1 MIQKALTEF
10 SIRRPK
16 LVMTLCVIITLFFL
30 AALPSL
36 KTDTDPV
43 HMLPAD
49 NPVVTLYT
57 HIKKEFKLNDF
68 IGIGIKSKDGSSLF
82 TVDGLTKIHTITKEI
97 LEVKDV
103 PPSDTAFSRFF
114 KKLQFLRKSSPQN
127 EGAGSLDILVKED
140 VVSISTVDDIVKNE
154 AGELLVTPLMESP
167 PQTETDAHRILEKL
181 NSNPMLAGKMISRDG
196 SLVGIFLPLVKGKK
210 DRSFYLGGK
219 IKEICEKYLGENE
232 EYHFAGLPIAEATF
246 GSEMFIQMGVYAP
259 MAGLVIF
266 LLMLFFF
273 RSRKMVAAPMILGM
287 TAVSWSMGA
296 LVYSGNMVHIMSS
309 MIPIFLLPIAVLDSI
324 HILSRLSDIIGD
336 YDDKA
341 DAIRQVMK
349 ELFNPMFY
357 TSITTMVGFAS
368 LSTTGIPPVVVFGVT
383 VAFGV
388 FISWLLSMV
397 FIPAYTMLSSKKTL
411 AGFALKRGKSRVMDV
426 VHSFKA
432 VAWKIPKTIIL
443 ISVIALIIS
452 YIGVSKIVIN
462 DNPVRWFKA
471 DHPIRVANDVM
482 NEKLAGTYL
491 STLYFSFP
499 APADSGET
507 EEDEFA
513 EEDSL
518 NPVTIKDPRVIRYMA
533 KVLDFVSTVKTKDGR
548 QVVGDVTSF
557 LDILKKVG
565 EVALN
570 DNRLPDS
577 REKVSQYMFLFE
589 SGDQK
594 RGKDMWKVISPGDSL
609 TSQAWVH
616 FNSGDNQ
623 DMQTVMNAL
632 EDFME
637 KNPAPVIEDGK
648 GGKIPLEINWS
659 GLVYINNAWQAEMV
673 KGMSMGLL
681 GSFVIVFFMM
691 FFLFRSIKWAA
702 IAMLPLTLTIMMI
715 YGFIG
720 LTGRFYDMP
729 IAVLSSLTLGLSI
742 DFAIHFI
749 EHARMFNKELKQTR
763 KTFDELFNGTAQ
775 AIWRNVLVIS
785 VGFSPLFFAG
795 LVPYKTVGAFFFA
808 IMLVSGIAT
817 LILLPAVLRLFS
829 RYLPGFKEYE
839 K

>member
-1 MIQKALTEF
+1 MIL
-10 SIRRPK
+10 S
-16 LVMTLCVIITLFFL
+16 VIITLFFL

-49 NPVVTLYT
+49 NPVVTLYS

-68 IGIGIKSKDGSSLF
+68 IGIGIKRKDGSSLF
-82 TVDGLTKIHTITKEI
+82 TVDGLRKIHLITKEI
-97 LEVKDV
+97 MEVKDV
-103 PPSDTAFSRFF
+103 PPSDSAFSRFF
-114 KKLQFLRKSSPQN
+114 KKLRFIGTSPDKN
-127 EGAGSLDILVKED
+127 DRDGSLDILVTED
-140 VVSISTVDDIVKNE
+140 VISISTVDDIVKNE
-154 AGELLVTPLMESP
+154 AGELLVTPLMANP
-167 PQTETDAHRILEKL
+167 PTSEAEARRILEKL
-181 NSNPMLAGKMISRDG
+181 NSNPMLAGKMISKDG

-210 DRSFYLGGK
+210 DRSFYLGEK
-219 IKEICEKYLGENE
+219 IKEICGKYLDENE
-232 EYHFAGLPIAEATF
+232 EYHFAGLPIAETTF
-246 GSEMFIQMGVYAP
+246 GSEMFLQMGVYAP

-273 RSRKMVAAPMILGM
+273 RSPKVVAAPMLLGLI
-287 TAVSWSMGA
+287 AVIWSMGA
-296 LVYSGNMVHIMSS
+296 LIYSGNLVHIMSS

-324 HILSRLSDIIGD
+324 HILSRLSDVIGD
-336 YDDKA
+336 HDDKA
-341 DAIRQVMK
+341 DAIRHVMK

-368 LSTTGIPPVVVFGVT
+368 LATTGIPPVVVFGIT

-397 FIPAYTMLSSKKTL
+397 FIPAYTMLLSKEAL
-411 AGFALKRGKSRVMDV
+411 AGFALKRGKSMVVDV

-432 VAWKIPKTIIL
+432 VARKIPKTIII

-452 YIGVSKIVIN
+452 YIGVSQIVIN
-462 DNPVRWFKA
+462 DNPVRWFK
-471 DHPIRVANDVM
+471 DGHPIRTANDVM
-482 NEKLAGTYL
+482 NDKLAGTYL
-491 STLYFSFP
+491 ATLYFSFP
-499 APADSGET
+499 APAAANVTGDADSGET
-507 EEDEFA
+507 QEDEFA
-513 EEDSL
+513 EEESE
-518 NPVTIKDPRVIRYMA
+518 NPVSIKDPRVIQYMA
-533 KVLDFVSTVKTKDGR
+533 KVLDFITTVKTKDGR
-548 QVVGDVTSF
+548 QVVGDVTSI

-589 SGDQK
+589 SGDRK

-623 DMQTVMNAL
+623 DMQAVMEAL
-632 EDFME
+632 ENFME
-637 KNPAPVIEDGK
+637 KNPVPILDDSK
-648 GGKIPLEINWS
+648 GGKIPLQVDWS

-681 GSFVIVFFMM
+681 GSFVVVFFMM

-702 IAMLPLTLTIMMI
+702 IAMLPLTITIMMI

-720 LTGRFYDMP
+720 LTGKFYDMP

-749 EHARMFNKELKQTR
+749 EHARQFNKELKDTG
-763 KTFDELFNGTAQ
+763 KTYAELFNGTAQ

-795 LVPYKTVGAFFFA
+795 LVPYQTVGAFFFA
-808 IMLVSGIAT
+808 IMLVSGITT
-817 LILLPAVLRLFS
+817 LILLPAILGLFS
-829 RYLPGFKEYE
+829 RFLPGFKEYE
-839 K
+839 KK